1 VSASHPLADGVRA
14 GDRRALSRAITLVES
29 RRRDDAEQ
37 AEALLAELYPAIGR
51 ALRVGVTG
59 PPGVGKS
66 TLLDALGMH
75 AVGAGQRVG
84 VMSVDPTSH
93 RRGGS
98 LLGDRVRMA
107 RLSQSDGAFIR
118 ASPSG
123 GAVGGLGRRTRE
135 ALVLLEAAGFS
146 LIFVESVG
154 VGQGEIAVTEV
165 SDLVLLVQTAGAGD
179 DVQGMKRG
187 LLEHADVVVFN
198 KAEGP
203 QAAVAERA
211 ARELASLLEWMRPG
225 QSRVELVSALEDRG
239 IDGLYRA
246 LLEEQAR
253 LTESGELA
261 ERRRAQRRIWLSQA
275 IEELAIARQSR
286 DPDLDRARR
295 ELERAV
301 EEGEL
306 APPLAARQVLGPD
319 NAAITSGG
327 A

>member
-1 VSASHPLADGVRA
+1 MSSGSPLVEGVRK
-14 GDRRALSRAITLVES
+14 GDRLALSRAITLVES
-29 RRRDDAEQ
+29 RRREDAGP
-37 AEALLAELYPAIGR
+37 AEALLAELYPASGT

-59 PPGVGKS
+59 APGVGKS

-75 AVGAGQRVG
+75 AVAAGQRVG

-107 RLSQSDGAFIR
+107 RLSLSDAAFIR

-123 GAVGGLGRRTRE
+123 GARGGLGRRTRE
-135 ALVLLEAAGFS
+135 ALVLLEAAGYG

-154 VGQGEIAVTEV
+154 VGQGEIAITEV
-165 SDLVLLVQTAGAGD
+165 CDLVVVVQIAGTGD
-179 DVQGMKRG
+179 EVQGMKRG
-187 LLEHADVVVFN
+187 LLEHADIVAFN
-198 KAEGP
+198 KADGP
-203 QAAVAERA
+203 RASVTSSA

-225 QSRVELVSALEDRG
+225 QSRVEIVSALEGLG
-239 IDGLYRA
+239 IDALHRA
-246 LLEEQAR
+246 LLEVHAR
-253 LTESGELA
+253 LSESGELR
-261 ERRRAQRRIWLSQA
+261 ERRRVQRRSWLSQA
-275 IEELAIARQSR
+275 IEELALARQSR
-286 DPDLDRARR
+286 DPDLERARR
-295 ELERAV
+295 ELERRV

-319 NAAITSGG
+319 SAPSTSGG

>member
-1 VSASHPLADGVRA
+1 
-14 GDRRALSRAITLVES
+14 
-29 RRRDDAEQ
+29 
-37 AEALLAELYPAIGR
+37 
-51 ALRVGVTG
+51 
-59 PPGVGKS
+59 
-66 TLLDALGMH
+66 
-75 AVGAGQRVG
+75 
-84 VMSVDPTSH
+84 
-93 RRGGS
+93 
-98 LLGDRVRMA
+98 MA

-198 KAEGP
+198 KADGP